1 MAAGQTASLTLA
13 QINSIAG
20 SLCLQMLNLMYQIQ
34 QFQSFLAATDLTQA
48 PYSMAAADQNT
59 LKSAFTDLDQLRQVF
74 QGLAT
79 RTPAYDYRTFVKLID
94 GVGF

>member
-13 QINSIAG
+13 NVNSTAG
-20 SLCLQMLNLMYQIQ
+20 SLCIQLLNLMNQIQ
-34 QFQSFLAATDLTQA
+34 QFQAFLAATDLTQA
-48 PYSMAAADQNT
+48 PWSMSAADQAN

-79 RTPAYDYRTFVKLID
+79 RTPAYDYRAFVKLID
-94 GVGF
+94 GFGF